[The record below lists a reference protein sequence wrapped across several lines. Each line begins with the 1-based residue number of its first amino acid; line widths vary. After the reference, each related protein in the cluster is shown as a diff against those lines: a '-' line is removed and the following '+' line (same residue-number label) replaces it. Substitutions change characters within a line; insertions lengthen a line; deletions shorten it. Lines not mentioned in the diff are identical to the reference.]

1 MKKVSVLLSTY
12 NGEKYLREQIDSV
25 LAQEGVEITLFVRD
39 DGSSDGTK
47 EILKEYAEKG
57 LLTYTAEKNVGFA
70 KSFFWLVCNA
80 PRNDFY
86 AFCDQDDYWRKDKLF
101 AAAEKLSV
109 FDNAKP
115 NLYYSALKVV
125 DENLVQTHA
134 STHSGYTAPP
144 AERVFPSSLMQNWVY
159 GCTMVFNEELRRLY
173 SIYDQPLYC
182 HDWTMYQIAAGLGNV
197 VFDEVPHIDYRQH
210 GTNVYGF
217 FKSGF
222 NALKKNLKLFFEKES
237 KNLRLT
243 EAEKYKACYY
253 EMLSETNKKYL
264 DELTNYRRSRKD
276 KRAFKKDK
284 AFKEKG
290 IVGFYHKILIT
301 FNKL

>member
-12 NGEKYLREQIDSV
+12 NGEKYLREQINSV
-25 LAQEGVEITLFVRD
+25 LAQTGVEVTLYARD
-39 DGSSDGTK
+39 DGSTDGTVK
-47 EILKEYAEKG
+47 ILAEYAEKG
-57 LLTYTAEKNVGFA
+57 LLSYTADKNVGFA

-80 PRNDFY
+80 PSNEYY
-86 AFCDQDDYWRKDKLF
+86 AFCDQDDFWHIDKLS
-101 AAAEKLSV
+101 AAVEKLV
-109 FDNAKP
+109 VLDNNKP

-134 STHSGYTAPP
+134 STHKGYTPP
-144 AERVFPSSLMQNWVY
+144 PPERVFASSLMQNWVY

-173 SIYDQPLYC
+173 STYDQPLYC
-182 HDWTMYQIAAGLGNV
+182 HDWTMYQISAGIGNV
-197 VFDEVPHIDYRQH
+197 VFDEIPHIDYRQH

-222 NALKKNLKLFFEKES
+222 TALKKNLKLFFEKES

-243 EAEKYKACYY
+243 EAQKYKACYY
-253 EMLSETNKKYL
+253 EMLSETNKKYI
-264 DELTNYRRSRKD
+264 DEITNYKKSRAD
-276 KRAFKKDK
+276 KKIFKKDK

-290 IVGFYHKILIT
+290 IVGFYHKILIA